1 MCDRAHLRALPAVSG
16 EGSHPSW
23 AFPRVW
29 MRDQGAGEAARPHI
43 RLYRG
48 MSTRIDA
55 KPQRPYSAPGPA
67 TPLSPY
73 PADRS
78 ASSFEYLDREQVNRI
93 GARLASRYR
102 LESRWPLGN
111 RAGEAHI
118 SFSRATAQRFADAT
132 SRRRGA
138 GAALHRRSLTPR
150 SPPSN
155 SLESPLTPTAPYKG
169 EGLQLRCLE
178 TLTRRPSLTL
188 RSPPCHEN
196 LVDYAGFAMA
206 WVCCGVG
213 AVWG

>member
-55 KPQRPYSAPGPA
+55 KPQRPYSAPGPS

-73 PADRS
+73 HAERS
-78 ASSFEYLDREQVNRI
+78 ANAIEYLDREQVNRI

-102 LESRWPLGN
+102 LESRWPLGS

-169 EGLQLRCLE
+169 EGIQLPCLL
-178 TLTRRPSLTL
+178 TLTRRPPLPL
-188 RSPPCHEN
+188 RSPPSP
-196 LVDYAGFAMA
+196 AS
-206 WVCCGVG
+206 
-213 AVWG
+213 

>member
-1 MCDRAHLRALPAVSG
+1 MCDRAHPRALPAVSG

-48 MSTRIDA
+48 TSTRIDA
-55 KPQRPYSAPGPA
+55 KPQRPYSAPGPS

-73 PADRS
+73 HAERS
-78 ASSFEYLDREQVNRI
+78 ANAIEYLDREQVNRI

-118 SFSRATAQRFADAT
+118 SFSRATAQRFADAP
-132 SRRRGA
+132 SRRCSAPPRFA
-138 GAALHRRSLTPR
+138 HAPLT
-150 SPPSN
+150 PSN

>member
-1 MCDRAHLRALPAVSG
+1 MCDRAHPRALPAVSV

-55 KPQRPYSAPGPA
+55 KPQRPYSAPGPS

-73 PADRS
+73 HAERS
-78 ASSFEYLDREQVNRI
+78 ANAIEYLDREQVNRI

-102 LESRWPLGN
+102 LESRWPLGS

-118 SFSRATAQRFADAT
+118 SFCRPTAQRFADAA
-132 SRRRGA
+132 SRRPGV
-138 GAALHRRSLTPR
+138 GVALHRDSPTPR

-155 SLESPLTPTAPYKG
+155 SLGSPLTPTAPYKG
-169 EGLQLRCLE
+169 EGFQLRCLQA
-178 TLTRRPSLTL
+178 LTRRPALAL
-188 RSPPCHEN
+188 RSPPSPASKRGREQPHA
-196 LVDYAGFAMA
+196 LGVRH
-206 WVCCGVG
+206 CG
-213 AVWG
+213 